1 MYNKDYSDVNLGYI
15 FWQIYIRNGRKCEII
30 QLEIRFEFLYIY
42 VEFDVLLNCLSVNFV
57 KYDLIFV

>member
-15 FWQIYIRNGRKCEII
+15 FWQIYIRNGRKREII